1 MNSTTKPR
9 ASSEQKGILMTVTD
23 VHTRTADLR
32 ATALKW
38 LADLEQATNATT
50 APDAGRAVATLFEA
64 DGFWRDLTSFTWNL
78 HTAEGTDAIADMIA
92 STHPASALHNCEITH
107 VEDEGPDEVAD
118 NVIRVHFTFDSAAMH
133 GKGIARL
140 RNGLAWTVLTS
151 ARELKDFPEP
161 TRRRRALGAQHGPKL
176 DPENWADKRQKRRA
190 ELGYSTQPYVLIIG
204 GGQGGIALAARLKR
218 QGVPTL
224 VVDKANRPGDQWRG
238 RYHSLSLHDPVW
250 YDHLP
255 YLPFPE
261 DWPVFTPKDKMGD
274 WLEHYVGIMD
284 LDYWTNA
291 ETTSAEYDDKTET
304 WSVHVKCS
312 NPDTGETDNVVVH
325 PTQLVL
331 ATGMSGVPNKPKLK
345 GQENFSGE
353 IRHSSEHPG
362 GAGDAGKNVIILGA
376 NNSAHDIAAD
386 LHHNGA
392 HPVMIQRSSTHIVQS
407 DSLMREVF
415 GQLYS
420 EDAVDAGLDTD
431 SADLLFA
438 SWPYKVL
445 PDVQRPIFDKIKRDD
460 AEFYE
465 RLREKGFLLD
475 FGDDGSGLFL
485 KYLRRGSGYY
495 INVGASELVAAG
507 SIPVHSGT
515 TIAEVGTD
523 TVTLADGAVL
533 PADVIVLATGYGSM
547 NGWAEMLISQEVADK
562 VGKCWG
568 LGSDTTKDP
577 GPWEGELRNMWKP
590 TQQDNLWF
598 HGGNLHQS
606 RHYSCY
612 LALQLKARYEG
623 LDTPVYRLAPVHHT
637 G

>member
-1 MNSTTKPR
+1 M
-9 ASSEQKGILMTVTD
+9 
-23 VHTRTADLR
+23 
-32 ATALKW
+32 
-38 LADLEQATNATT
+38 
-50 APDAGRAVATLFEA
+50 
-64 DGFWRDLTSFTWNL
+64 
-78 HTAEGTDAIADMIA
+78 
-92 STHPASALHNCEITH
+92 
-107 VEDEGPDEVAD
+107 
-118 NVIRVHFTFDSAAMH
+118 
-133 GKGIARL
+133 
-140 RNGLAWTVLTS
+140 
-151 ARELKDFPEP
+151 
-161 TRRRRALGAQHGPKL
+161 
-176 DPENWADKRQKRRA
+176 
-190 ELGYSTQPYVLIIG
+190 
-204 GGQGGIALAARLKR
+204 
-218 QGVPTL
+218 
-224 VVDKANRPGDQWRG
+224 
-238 RYHSLSLHDPVW
+238 
-250 YDHLP
+250 
-255 YLPFPE
+255 
-261 DWPVFTPKDKMGD
+261 FTPKDKMGD

-495 INVGASELVAAG
+495 INVGASELVAEG

-523 TVTLADGAVL
+523 TVTLADGTVL

>member
-1 MNSTTKPR
+1 
-9 ASSEQKGILMTVTD
+9 MTVTNMQ
-23 VHTRTADLR
+23 TQATMTGSANSATADTAVKTAPQATDLR
-32 ATALKW
+32 ATALNW
-38 LADLEQATNATT
+38 LTSLEQATNATT
-50 APDAGRAVATLFEA
+50 AADAGRAVATLFETN
-64 DGFWRDLTSFTWNL
+64 GFWRDLTTFTWNL
-78 HTAEGTDAIADMIA
+78 HTAEGTEAIADMIT
-92 STHPASALHNCEITH
+92 STHPVSALRNIEITSI
-107 VEDEGPDEVAD
+107 EDEGPDELTD

-140 RNGLAWTVLTS
+140 RNGLAWTMLIS

-176 DPENWADKRQKRRA
+176 DPENWADKREKRRV

-224 VVDKANRPGDQWRG
+224 VVDKAQRPGDQWRG

-291 ETTSAEYDDKTET
+291 ETTSAAYDEQTET
-304 WSVHVKCS
+304 WSVHVTRR
-312 NPDTGETDNVVVH
+312 NPDSGETEDIVLH
-325 PTQLVL
+325 PQLVL
-331 ATGMSGVPNKPKLK
+331 ATGMSGVPNKPHLK
-345 GQENFSGE
+345 GQENFDGE

-376 NNSAHDIAAD
+376 NNSARDIAAD

-392 HPVMIQRSSTHIVQS
+392 HPVIIQRSSTHIVQS

-415 GQLYS
+415 GPLYS

-465 RLREKGFLLD
+465 
-475 FGDDGSGLFL
+475 
-485 KYLRRGSGYY
+485 
-495 INVGASELVAAG
+495 
-507 SIPVHSGT
+507 
-515 TIAEVGTD
+515 
-523 TVTLADGAVL
+523 
-533 PADVIVLATGYGSM
+533 
-547 NGWAEMLISQEVADK
+547 Q
-562 VGKCWG
+562 
-568 LGSDTTKDP
+568 
-577 GPWEGELRNMWKP
+577 LRNMWKP

-606 RHYSCY
+606 RHYSRY

-623 LDTPVYRLAPVHHT
+623 MDTPVYRLAPVHHT

>member
-1 MNSTTKPR
+1 M
-9 ASSEQKGILMTVTD
+9 
-23 VHTRTADLR
+23 
-32 ATALKW
+32 
-38 LADLEQATNATT
+38 
-50 APDAGRAVATLFEA
+50 
-64 DGFWRDLTSFTWNL
+64 
-78 HTAEGTDAIADMIA
+78 
-92 STHPASALHNCEITH
+92 
-107 VEDEGPDEVAD
+107 
-118 NVIRVHFTFDSAAMH
+118 
-133 GKGIARL
+133 
-140 RNGLAWTVLTS
+140 
-151 ARELKDFPEP
+151 
-161 TRRRRALGAQHGPKL
+161 
-176 DPENWADKRQKRRA
+176 
-190 ELGYSTQPYVLIIG
+190 
-204 GGQGGIALAARLKR
+204 
-218 QGVPTL
+218 
-224 VVDKANRPGDQWRG
+224 
-238 RYHSLSLHDPVW
+238 
-250 YDHLP
+250 
-255 YLPFPE
+255 
-261 DWPVFTPKDKMGD
+261 FTPKDKMGD